1 MTTDEVNAPG
11 TSAQRE
17 YERRKA
23 NDEAK
28 LRAKWGKLGGLA
40 VALSDEKQSTKAWS
54 TGAVGDAAVG
64 ARLDGLASESIRVMH
79 DRRIPRSKA
88 NIDHIVVTPGGV
100 WVIDTKR
107 YAGKAPEK
115 RVEGGIIRARVELL
129 IYRGG
134 DQTKLVEGVLKQV
147 EHVRGAVGDVPVH
160 GVLCFVDSDW
170 GFFPDAFTVNGVHVV
185 WPRKLASMLEKS
197 GEPVVDV
204 AVVAEQIARRFVR
217 A

>member
-1 MTTDEVNAPG
+1 MTADDVNAPG

-17 YERRKA
+17 YERRTAKDDQRRQDEWGRLAGFVKA
-23 NDEAK
+23 
-28 LRAKWGKLGGLA
+28 
-40 VALSDEKQSTKAWS
+40 VTPEKQSTKAWS
-54 TGAVGDAAVG
+54 SGAAGEAAVG

-115 RVEGGIIRARVELL
+115 RVEGGIVRPRVELL
-129 IYRGG
+129 IYRGS
-134 DQTKLVEGVLKQV
+134 DKTKLVDGVLKQV
-147 EHVRGAVGDVPVH
+147 SHVQAAVGDVPVF

-170 GFFPDAFTVNGVHVV
+170 GFFADAFTVNGVHVV
-185 WPRKLASMLEKS
+185 WPRKLASMRGKS
-197 GEPVVDV
+197 VEPVIDV
-204 AVVAEQIARRFVR
+204 AAVAVQIAQRFVR